1 MLHSRRTASTV
12 RGRKPEYVHMVIED
26 ALTLVGAI
34 AVSFGGGAVIVIGL
48 SSYLGNL
55 WAKRILQNEQHE
67 LGLAKSSYDHYLD
80 LILEYYQVFYRHYRM
95 CQRAANA
102 DGHRLP
108 DGTITSTQDEFL
120 EALDGFL
127 GDWAAQEGK
136 IRLLLPSR
144 ILELHGEAIDGFNVF
159 KRAVDGF
166 RKDDTTRQAK
176 VEAFRKVESVKSKLE
191 DALREFLRTEKLLK

>member
-1 MLHSRRTASTV
+1 MA
-12 RGRKPEYVHMVIED
+12 IED
-26 ALTLVGAI
+26 ALTLVGAV
-34 AVSFGGGAVIVIGL
+34 AVSFGSCAVIVIGL
-48 SSYLGNL
+48 SSYLGDL
-55 WAKRILQNEQHE
+55 WAKRILQNEHHE
-67 LGLAKSSYDHYLD
+67 LGLAKSSYDYYLD

-120 EALDGFL
+120 EALDSFL
-127 GDWAAQEGK
+127 IDWATQEGK

-144 ILELHGEAIDGFNVF
+144 ILALHGEAIDSFNVF
-159 KRAVDGF
+159 KRAVEGF
-166 RKDDTTRQAK
+166 RKDDATRKAK
-176 VEAFRKVESVKSKLE
+176 VEAFRKVESVKSQLE

>member
-1 MLHSRRTASTV
+1 MA
-12 RGRKPEYVHMVIED
+12 IED
-26 ALTLVGAI
+26 ALTLVGAV

-48 SSYLGNL
+48 SSYLGDL
-55 WAKRILQNEQHE
+55 WAKRRLQNEHHE

-102 DGHRLP
+102 DGHQLP
-108 DGTITSTQDEFL
+108 DGRITSTQDEFL
-120 EALDGFL
+120 EALDSFL
-127 GDWAAQEGK
+127 TDWAAQEGK

-144 ILELHGEAIDGFNVF
+144 ILALHAEAIDSFNVF
-159 KRAVDGF
+159 KRAVEGF
-166 RKDDTTRQAK
+166 RKDDATHQAK
-176 VEAFRKVESVKSKLE
+176 VEAFRKIESVKSQLE

>member
-1 MLHSRRTASTV
+1 MT
-12 RGRKPEYVHMVIED
+12 IED
-26 ALTLVGAI
+26 ALTLVSAI
-34 AVSFGGGAVIVIGL
+34 TVSFGGGAVIVIGL

-55 WAKRILQNEQHE
+55 WTKRILQNEQYE

-102 DGHRLP
+102 DGHRLSN
-108 DGTITSTQDEFL
+108 GTITSTQDEFL
-120 EALDGFL
+120 EALDDFL
-127 GDWAAQEGK
+127 VDWAAQEGK

-144 ILELHGEAIDGFNVF
+144 ILELHGEAIDCFNVF

-166 RKDDTTRQAK
+166 RKDDITRQAK
-176 VEAFRKVESVKSKLE
+176 VEAFMKVESVKSRLE

>member
-1 MLHSRRTASTV
+1 M
-12 RGRKPEYVHMVIED
+12 GIED
-26 ALTLVGAI
+26 ALTLVGAV

-48 SSYLGNL
+48 SSYLGDL

-67 LGLAKSSYDHYLD
+67 LGLARSSYDHYLD

-108 DGTITSTQDEFL
+108 DGTITSTQHEFL
-120 EALDGFL
+120 KTLDSFL
-127 GDWAAQEGK
+127 IDWAAQEGR

-144 ILELHGEAIDGFNVF
+144 ILALHGEAIDGFNVF
-159 KRAVDGF
+159 KRAVEGF
-166 RKDDTTRQAK
+166 RKDDATRQAK
-176 VEAFRKVESVKSKLE
+176 VEAFRKIESVKSRLE

>member
-1 MLHSRRTASTV
+1 MA
-12 RGRKPEYVHMVIED
+12 IED
-26 ALTLVGAI
+26 ALALVGAV

-48 SSYLGNL
+48 STYLGDL
-55 WAKRILQNEQHE
+55 WAKRILQNEHHE

-120 EALDGFL
+120 EALDSFL
-127 GDWAAQEGK
+127 IDWAAQEGK

-144 ILELHGEAIDGFNVF
+144 ILALHCEAIDSFNVF
-159 KRAVDGF
+159 KRAVEGF
-166 RKDDTTRQAK
+166 RKDDATRQAK
-176 VEAFRKVESVKSKLE
+176 VEAFRKVESVKSQLE